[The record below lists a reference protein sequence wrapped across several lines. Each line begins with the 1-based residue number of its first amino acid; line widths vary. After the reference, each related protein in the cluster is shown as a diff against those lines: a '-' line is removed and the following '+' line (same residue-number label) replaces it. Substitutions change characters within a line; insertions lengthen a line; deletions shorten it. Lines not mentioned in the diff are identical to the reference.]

1 MAGLLLLAVPPFLGP
16 EKGGLSRGICPDK
29 LAALEERKMGISE
42 EMPLLARHEGV
53 WEGTYRYYDAAGT
66 KVDEHASLLICRLPG
81 EGPHP
86 YHQTNHYRWAD
97 GRSEVRDFPAA
108 YRDRRIWWDN
118 DLIVGSAWEV
128 GEDAHGRSVMLY
140 WQRQGDPSL
149 YLYEMI
155 QLADDG
161 QTRCRTWHWIR
172 DGRLETR
179 TAIEERL
186 VTRDWRAYEARMET
200 ETG

>member
-1 MAGLLLLAVPPFLGP
+1 
-16 EKGGLSRGICPDK
+16 
-29 LAALEERKMGISE
+29 MGIRE
-42 EMPLLARHEGV
+42 DMPLLARHEGV
-53 WEGTYRYYDAAGT
+53 WEGTYLYYNAAGE
-66 KVDEHASLLICRLPG
+66 KVDEHASLLLCRMPG
-81 EGPHP
+81 TGDHP
-86 YHQTNHYRWAD
+86 YHQTNHYTWSD
-97 GRSEVRDFPAA
+97 GRKDIRDFPAA

-128 GEDAHGRSVMLY
+128 GEDDKGRSVMLY

-186 VTRDWRAYEARMET
+186 VTRDWRAYEAEM
-200 ETG
+200 GADAA